1 MLHELHPNKGVTKEQ
16 STEKKKKNLAK
27 LKGKT
32 IKSNVTVGY
41 RRR

>member
-16 STEKKKKNLAK
+16 STEKKKNLAK